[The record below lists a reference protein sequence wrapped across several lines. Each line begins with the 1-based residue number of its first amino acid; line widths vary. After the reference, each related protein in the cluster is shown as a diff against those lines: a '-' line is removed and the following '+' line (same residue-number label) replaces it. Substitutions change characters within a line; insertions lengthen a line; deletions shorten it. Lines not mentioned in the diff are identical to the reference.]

1 MPNAKMPNAKMP
13 NDPFAEF
20 AKYVREQEEQE
31 GKPLVRKPTAKELA
45 RMRALKLP
53 ASVIELFT
61 RFAPING
68 FPHWFPL
75 TLPLKGLLDEH
86 EQDAFGL
93 RAAGWFHF
101 GDADDGDL
109 FCFGDTVEPGACTPV
124 VYLVDHE
131 QICGS
136 ESPTPDDI
144 RAAAR
149 RISRDVVD
157 LVRAA

>member
-1 MPNAKMPNAKMP
+1 MPSAKNPK
-13 NDPFAEF
+13 DPFAGF
-20 AKYVREQEEQE
+20 ARYVREQEEQA

-68 FPHWFPL
+68 SPHWFPL
-75 TLPLKGLLDEH
+75 TLPLKMLLDEH

-93 RAAGWFHF
+93 RAAGWFRF
-101 GDADDGDL
+101 GDTVDGDL
-109 FCFGDTVEPGACTPV
+109 FCFGDTTEPGGCTPV

-131 QICGS
+131 QVCGS
-136 ESPTPDDI
+136 DTSTPDDI

-149 RISRDVVD
+149 RISRDVVE